1 MNEQFELHPNE
12 LKLAGDILTQ
22 QCHGASKA
30 AGWWTNLVT
39 GEDIVAVGPIVSE
52 KLALIHSEVSEA
64 LEGFRKN
71 LMDDHIPTRKMA
83 ECELA
88 DAVIRIADL
97 AGKLGF
103 DLGGAIADKMLYN
116 ANRPD
121 HKIENRLKENGKKF

>member
-1 MNEQFELHPNE
+1 MNTEFMLDGLG
-12 LKLAGDILTQ
+12 LKLAGNVFTE

-30 AGWWTNLVT
+30 AGWWTNLTT
-39 GEDIVAVGPIVSE
+39 GEPIVAEGPIVSE
-52 KLALIHSEVSEA
+52 KIALIHSEVSEA

-83 ECELA
+83 EMELA
-88 DAVIRIADL
+88 DCVIRVFDL
-97 AGKLGF
+97 AGACGF
-103 DLGGAIADKMLYN
+103 DLGEAIAIKMHYN